1 MQAYGLEMLMHADTV
16 AEAEQAQQLRT
27 LAAPSQAAYGD
38 GEEIPAEDS
47 DPAEDAERD
56 FDYSEVDWAPDASA
70 DEWTRMQQALEASRV
85 TVAPD
90 AEAPESDVPPPPH
103 VDFDADFDREWT

>member
-1 MQAYGLEMLMHADTV
+1 MHADTV
-16 AEAEQAQQLRT
+16 IEEERAQQLRT
-27 LAAPSQAAYGD
+27 LATPSAGAYG
-38 GEEIPAEDS
+38 GVEEIPVEDS

-56 FDYSEVDWAPDASA
+56 FDYSEVDWSPDASA

-90 AEAPESDVPPPPH
+90 AGAHESDVPPPPH